1 MYHFHVRYI
10 SKGSGVSTERAM
22 QYITRTGRFKKRGDH
37 VREVIS
43 LHMPKWA
50 VGVGA
55 KLYWQSAD
63 STASRANA
71 RSAYMIEFALPK
83 LLPPVQQRSL
93 VLEYTASLSDLSA
106 ENLTAYAAVP
116 MTLAIHEGK
125 GRNPHIHLLVS
136 SSVHDGIE
144 RVPGLWFARHNS
156 RHPER
161 GGAKRSRAMT
171 KKSWLVRARELW
183 AIAANRALSAAGFE
197 ANLDHRSHA
206 ARGIPTEPSMH
217 LGPSAAHLLRQ
228 NKPAPRVQRY
238 QSAHERNLAAILVN
252 EQIEQTRKLLI
263 IAQETQ
269 ELELHA
275 RRVWHAMDGRMWLD
289 LLADHPL
296 AGDAKSIK
304 DSATVIMVEKAAN
317 RARVPSGVD
326 VVSEF
331 DRMVAKRLPADWQ
344 TIRTPAGLWL
354 LRPDFDQVV
363 FSGPG
368 YLTTDAEDP
377 VALHVFLTAA
387 LLLPFEK
394 PVIAAK
400 PYLVDALQAGINTL
414 GTSWAVRALKNLT
427 AKSQKAKPRIS

>member
-10 SKGSGVSTERAM
+10 SKGSGASTERVL

-50 VGVGA
+50 ERVGA
-55 KLYWQSAD
+55 RLYWKSAD

-83 LLPPVQQRSL
+83 HLSPAQQRNL
-93 VLEYTASLSDLSA
+93 VLEYAASLSDLSA
-106 ENLTAYAAVP
+106 ENLTAHAAVP
-116 MTLAIHEGK
+116 MTMAIHEGK
-125 GRNPHIHLLVS
+125 GRNPHIHMLVS
-136 SSVHDGIE
+136 SSIHDGIE

-197 ANLDHRSHA
+197 AKMDHRSHA
-206 ARGIPTEPSMH
+206 ARGIPTEPAMH

-228 NKPAPRVQRY
+228 GKPAPRVQRY
-238 QSAHERNLAAILVN
+238 QSAHERNLAAILLT
-252 EQIEQTRKLLI
+252 EQIEKTRRRLVM
-263 IAQETQ
+263 AQETM

-275 RRVWHAMDGRMWLD
+275 RRVWQAMDGRMWQD

-296 AGDAKSIK
+296 AREAKSIK
-304 DSATVIMVEKAAN
+304 ESATVIMLQDVGN
-317 RARVPSGVD
+317 RAPAPFVVE

-331 DRMVAKRLPADWQ
+331 DQKVAERLPADWQ
-344 TIRTPAGLWL
+344 SIRTPAGLWL
-354 LRPDFDQVV
+354 LRPDLDQVV
-363 FSGPG
+363 FCGPG
-368 YLTTDAEDP
+368 YLTTDADDP
-377 VALHVFLTAA
+377 GAFQALLTAVS
-387 LLLPFEK
+387 LLPIER

-400 PYLVDALQAGINTL
+400 PNLMDALQASITSL
-414 GTSWAVRALKNLT
+414 GKSWVVRALKNHAT
-427 AKSQKAKPRIS
+427 KSLQSKP